1 MLGRFFALDPAFS
14 CDHGP
19 GMGCNKCKWK
29 QRRKKPPIVL
39 ITLVQPEEPDKEAYQ
54 VINDFEQARIMPNSP
69 W

>member
-19 GMGCNKCKWK
+19 GLGCDKCKWK
-29 QRRKKPPIVL
+29 RLRKKPPVVV
-39 ITLVQPEEPDKEAYQ
+39 ITLIDREEPKKESFP
-54 VINDFEQARIMPNSP
+54 VMNDFEQARIMPNSP